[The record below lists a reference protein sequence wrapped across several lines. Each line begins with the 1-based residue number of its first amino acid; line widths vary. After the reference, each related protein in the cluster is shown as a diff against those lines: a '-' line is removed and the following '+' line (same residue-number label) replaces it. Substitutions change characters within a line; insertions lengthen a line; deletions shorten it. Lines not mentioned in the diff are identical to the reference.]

1 MKLKIEI
8 DSDDLTV
15 YTSAKEDTELAK
27 EFIKFADDCTII
39 EEAINRDLIT
49 DILDE
54 LNTNDLEI
62 VLRKFE
68 YILKE

>member
-8 DSDDLTV
+8 DSNDLTD

-27 EFIKFADDCTII
+27 EFIKFADDYTII

-49 DILDE
+49 DILEE